1 MVVNSV
7 SCNGHYITVTVLL
20 IQLFEKFSVEQQE
33 KEVEH
38 CKGGKLKQGFLR
50 HFMNWTFI

>member
-1 MVVNSV
+1 MVVNSI
-7 SCNGHYITVTVLL
+7 SCYGHYITITVLL
-20 IQLFEKFSVEQQE
+20 IQLFKEFSVEQQQKK

-50 HFMNWTFI
+50 YFN